1 MPGTSRTDRG
11 DLGAGERPNNMT
23 TILMLISLVPDWV
36 CILILFTICLS
47 FLVR

>member
-1 MPGTSRTDRG
+1 VPAKGQT
-11 DLGAGERPNNMT
+11 AMT

-36 CILILFTICLS
+36 WILILFTICLS